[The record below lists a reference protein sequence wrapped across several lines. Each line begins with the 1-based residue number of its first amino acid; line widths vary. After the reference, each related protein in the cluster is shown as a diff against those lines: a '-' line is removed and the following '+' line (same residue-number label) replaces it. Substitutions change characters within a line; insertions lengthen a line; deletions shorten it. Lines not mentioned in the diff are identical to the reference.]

1 MSRFP
6 SDAHLSSWAGVSPG
20 NNESAGK
27 RRSGKVTPGNKWL
40 KSTLVEAA
48 WAASRTKKSYLSARY
63 RRLAAKR
70 GKKRAALAVGHTL
83 LTMAYHIVKERST
96 YNELG
101 ADYFERLNE
110 QRLVKRLASRI
121 AMLGYDIEL
130 KKITIAA

>member
-6 SDAHLSSWAGVSPG
+6 SDAHLSSWAGISPG

-27 RRSGKVTPGNKWL
+27 RKSGKVTPGNKWL

-48 WAASRTKKSYLSARY
+48 WAASKSKKTYLSARY

-70 GKKRAALAVGHTL
+70 GKKRAALAVGHTIL
-83 LTMAYHIVKERST
+83 IMAYHIVKERST

-121 AMLGYDIEL
+121 SSLGYEIEL
-130 KKITIAA
+130 KKIATAI

>member
-1 MSRFP
+1 MTRFP

-48 WAASRTKKSYLSARY
+48 WAASKSKKTYLSARY

-70 GKKRAALAVGHTL
+70 GKKRAALAVGHTIL
-83 LTMAYHIVKERST
+83 IMAYHIVKERST

-110 QRLVKRLASRI
+110 QRLVKRLVSRI
-121 AMLGYDIEL
+121 SSLGYEVEF
-130 KKITIAA
+130 KKIAVAT